1 MAQESKIIKHHLV
14 DLSLELRGQGKSTTK
29 IAELL
34 TLELAKREPT
44 ILNIDTG
51 ELEHDTISQPTVYRF
66 IKAVDKERAAT
77 TKAIVQDYLKESTPK
92 DLEALDEVL
101 NFNMA
106 ILKNEKVTVDPKNP
120 ENQTLVKG
128 DYDVKLRQAAGRE
141 VVNTVAT
148 KLRFSGVLD
157 SDISLKVSG
166 DKDADPIETKS
177 TLSAGPYVRSILERL
192 EQGIGDAATG
202 GAARVGAE

>member
-141 VVNTVAT
+141 VINTVAT

-157 SDISLKVSG
+157 SDINLKVSG